1 MIISL
6 QHTRTKEARIDGFYI
21 PSSRPEDWLAVL
33 EEYQIALQDIYC
45 YEMPMAIDDIKTSGL
60 FVVLQEGISSK
71 KQTFRHPYYRY
82 GDTMYV
88 PLSATL
94 FPPVTQE
101 EVNELSQYHVQ
112 CFHPTIGLVGWEK
125 EEQLLWDTITCQ
137 LEYKE
142 TDWSLATY
150 ESLEIPTI
158 KNLVI
163 QAPDTEKEVVDML
176 EKEVEKEDL
185 SSIPL
190 DEDEQLSLK
199 DKIVGKLGTPIL
211 KGLLKFLQF
220 SQGAGSTSRS
230 YSSKKSGSPVK
241 IEPSSLKGGS
251 ASLGFVD
258 RFEDWL
264 KKNIEELERR
274 QQKEL
279 NKLLKMLDEDPS
291 EALKYAIPLGGDELG
306 RGKDMPSY
314 KLTRNN
320 VNFNMGSMSNGVS
333 DYGWNIGNHYY
344 ELRRKYIENANKE
357 VENKNFRKA
366 AYIYAHLLKDF
377 HNAANVLEQ
386 GGYYKEAAT
395 LYLEKLNNKET
406 AATCYE
412 KGMHYNEAIEIHKE
426 LKNYEKTGDL
436 YELLHDEDLSK
447 EYYVIA
453 SEVQLKKQDY
463 LDAAR
468 IQKQKLADTK
478 ASKNILLKGWK
489 SSFNAEACLSNYFSE
504 SYEEEPETLSFILDS
519 VYKNHTSRDKESQL
533 LNVLYKSPRRD
544 FNIEEKSTDI
554 AYKII
559 SKKLLTGRSQD
570 IHKLKS
576 FVEDKTLEG
585 DINRFMSNA
594 PRKKKETAP
603 IDFFLD
609 ANMTWTEGVKHKN
622 QLLFLGH
629 NETHR
634 YIARVNKYKNI
645 EYVTLKNKYD
655 SNTRVALVN
664 NPIYSDT
671 VLVIYHSDTATL
683 TENITLYKNKYFED
697 IVYIKSSPKLK
708 NNASYAVHT
717 DAYFSIQHHGERYQ
731 IEKYNS
737 DLDLMSVLDLKKETV
752 ISNDLDFKNQKV
764 IYRDDYLF
772 TFNDMCFYVIHE
784 NTGKVYMIHLHTS
797 IKGFDVLSSKNILIK
812 TYSGLLILKFES
824 DTFTTIIPY
833 FSKDFFGNKAFFL
846 GSNKVIHYSKTEVN
860 IFTIEQEEV
869 NISRTF
875 TIDDIICCLP
885 MSRNAFSVLT
895 DNRNIKIYEI

>member
-1 MIISL
+1 MNISL
-6 QHTRTKEARIDGFYI
+6 QHTRIREAHIDGFYI
-21 PSSRPEDWLAVL
+21 PSSRLEDWLAVL

-45 YEMPMAIDDIKTSGL
+45 YEMPIAIDNIKTSGL
-60 FVVLQEGISSK
+60 FVVLKEGVSSK
-71 KQTFRHPYYRY
+71 DQTFKHPYYRY
-82 GDTMYV
+82 GNTMYI

-125 EEQLLWDTITCQ
+125 EEEFLWNTIKYQ
-137 LEYKE
+137 LEYKDI
-142 TDWSLATY
+142 DWSLATH
-150 ESLEIPTI
+150 ESFEIPAI

-163 QAPDTEKEVVDML
+163 HAPDTEKEVVDSL

-185 SSIPL
+185 ASIPL
-190 DEDEQLSLK
+190 DEDEQFSMT
-199 DKIVGKLGTPIL
+199 DKIIGKLGVPIL

-220 SQGAGSTSRS
+220 FPEGGTSPRS
-230 YSSKKSGSPVK
+230 YSSGTSGSPVK
-241 IEPSSLKGGS
+241 ITQSSLKEGS
-251 ASLGFVD
+251 VSPGLLD
-258 RFEDWL
+258 KFEDWL
-264 KKNIEELERR
+264 KKNIDELEKR
-274 QQKEL
+274 QQKEI
-279 NKLLKMLDEDPS
+279 NKLLKMLDEDPL

-306 RGKDMPSY
+306 RGKDVPSY

-320 VNFNMGSMSNGVS
+320 VNFNMSSMSSGSSV
-333 DYGWNIGNHYY
+333 YGWDVGNHYY

-426 LKNYEKTGDL
+426 LKNHEKIGDL
-436 YELLHDEDLSK
+436 YGLLNNENLSK
-447 EYYVIA
+447 EYYIIA
-453 SEVQLKKQDY
+453 SEIQLKKQDY

-468 IQKQKLADTK
+468 IQKQKLADTN

-489 SSFNAEACLSNYFSE
+489 SSFKAEACLSNYFSE
-504 SYEEEPETLSFILDS
+504 SYEEEPETLPFILENI
-519 VYKNHTSRDKESQL
+519 YKNHTSKDKESQL

-576 FVEDKTLEG
+576 FVEDKSLES
-585 DINRFMSNA
+585 DINRFMSTT
-594 PRKKKETAP
+594 PLKKKETDP
-603 IDFFLD
+603 IDFFLN
-609 ANMTWTEGVKHKN
+609 ANMTWTEGIKHKN

-629 NETHR
+629 NDTHR
-634 YIARVNKYKNI
+634 YIVRVNQYKDI
-645 EYVTLKNKYD
+645 EYVVLKNKYD
-655 SNTRVALVN
+655 SNIRVSLIN

-671 VLVIYHSDTATL
+671 VLIIYDSDTATL
-683 TENITLYKNKYFED
+683 TEDITLYKNKYFED
-697 IVYIKSSPKLK
+697 VVYLKSTPKLK
-708 NNASYAVHT
+708 KDASYAIHT

-731 IEKYNS
+731 IEKYNN
-737 DLDLMSVLDLKKETV
+737 DLDLMSVQDLKKETV
-752 ISNDLDFKNQKV
+752 ISNDLNFKNQKI
-764 IYRDDYLF
+764 IYRDDYLY
-772 TFNDMCFYVIHE
+772 TFSDMCFYVIHE
-784 NTGKVYMIHLHTS
+784 NTGKVYMTHLHTS
-797 IKGFDVLSSKNILIK
+797 IQGFDVLASKNILIK
-812 TYSGLLILKFES
+812 TYSGLLILKFEAN
-824 DTFTTIIPY
+824 TFTTVIPY
-833 FSKDFFGNKAFFL
+833 FSKDFFGKKAFFL
-846 GSNKVIHYSKTEVN
+846 GTNKVIHHSGKEVKV
-860 IFTIEQEEV
+860 FTIEQEEV
-869 NISRTF
+869 YISRTF
-875 TIDDIICCLP
+875 SIDDIICCLP
-885 MSRNAFSVLT
+885 VSRNRFSILT
-895 DNRNIKIYEI
+895 SNGNIKIYEI